1 MEECLT
7 VFVLA
12 DQTDP
17 KLTTKLKYY
26 RNASFLGPRTKCQKK
41 LFLEISTSLKC
52 FFILVLRVY
61 IL

>member
-26 RNASFLGPRTKCQKK
+26 RNASFLGPRTKC
-41 LFLEISTSLKC
+41 LVHNSYIII
-52 FFILVLRVY
+52 ILILRAM
-61 IL
+61 

>member
-26 RNASFLGPRTKCQKK
+26 HNASFLGPRTKCQNK
-41 LFLEISTSLKC
+41 LFLEISIPVLNV
-52 FFILVLRVY
+52 FISRF
-61 IL
+61 